1 MHPAPAPL
9 FLFVFS
15 FFSVFVS
22 EMFFLRALCAG
33 GYSLLLYMRRSKAEQ
48 AARRAKSTCGPQ
60 LRPTAPHR
68 AALLASL
75 THRSFALS
83 YPAHQS
89 PPCFARVRLK
99 PSSYIIC
106 HDGDKRLALLL
117 RRPFRCSGPVVTRSR
132 QWGFYRVIKK
142 MKARSHGRNS
152 LYEMP
157 TPYRASPLPVTN
169 MVKFGWSRIALL

>member
-1 MHPAPAPL
+1 MGRLFFITSPIVPL
-9 FLFVFS
+9 RCLIPHIITT
-15 FFSVFVS
+15 
-22 EMFFLRALCAG
+22 LRA
-33 GYSLLLYMRRSKAEQ
+33 
-48 AARRAKSTCGPQ
+48 
-60 LRPTAPHR
+60 RPPEAVP
-68 AALLASL
+68 
-75 THRSFALS
+75 
-83 YPAHQS
+83 
-89 PPCFARVRLK
+89 
-99 PSSYIIC
+99 YIIC

-142 MKARSHGRNS
+142 MKARSHGRKS